1 MSKTKSPVAY
11 YGGKANLASEIL
23 PLIPRHVQYVEPFF
37 GSGAIFW
44 GRSHRSKNEV
54 INDLNGSVTNFY
66 WQLKTNFVE
75 LQKMVQ
81 ATLHSEI
88 LYIKAK
94 EMLKDDACPPLEKA
108 WAFWVGCNMAFGHVL
123 FGGFA
128 FCETGSGGGTKNKRD
143 GFNDKFTK
151 RLEYCEIFNR
161 DAVELIEL
169 KDSENTFFYVD
180 PPYVSSEQ
188 GHYAGYTTE
197 DFIKLLNVLKSIKGK
212 FLMSSYLEEILMKY
226 REECGWLSKDIK
238 QVVLVSGKREE
249 TKYKIECLTMNYTPP
264 NNQAG
269 LFDEARAEEKEEF
282 KEMVESEL
290 APEPQEDGEPI
301 MERAERLLEEKDE
314 PIFTEEELNE
324 GKEL

>member
-1 MSKTKSPVAY
+1 MAKTQSPVAY

-44 GRSHRSKNEV
+44 SKPKSKNEV
-54 INDLNGSVTNFY
+54 INDLNKSVTNFY
-66 WQLKTNFVE
+66 WVLKTNFTE
-75 LQKMVQ
+75 LQKLIQ

-88 LYIKAK
+88 LYTQAK
-94 EMLKDDACPPLEKA
+94 EMLRDENCPSLEKA

-128 FCETGSGGGTKNKRD
+128 FGETGSGGGTKNKRD
-143 GFNDKFTK
+143 NFTDKFSK
-151 RLEYCEIFNR
+151 RLEHCEIFNR
-161 DAVELIEL
+161 DAVELILL
-169 KDSENTFFYVD
+169 KDSESTFHYID

-197 DFIKLLNVLKSIKGK
+197 DFVKLLDVLKNIKGK
-212 FLMSSYLEEILMKY
+212 FLMSSYPEEILMKY
-226 REECGWLSKDIK
+226 REECGWQSKDIK

-249 TKYKIECLTMNYTPP
+249 TKYKIECLTYNYTPP

-269 LFDEARAEEKEEF
+269 LFDAQPDVQCDEE
-282 KEMVESEL
+282 
-290 APEPQEDGEPI
+290 GEPVF
-301 MERAERLLEEKDE
+301 LNQEEPTKSMDDA
-314 PIFTEEELNE
+314 NN
-324 GKEL
+324 

>member
-23 PLIPRHVQYVEPFF
+23 PLIPRHVQYIEPFF

-44 GRSHRSKNEV
+44 AKPKSKNEV

-66 WQLKTNFVE
+66 YQLKTNFDE
-75 LQKMVQ
+75 LQKMIQ
-81 ATLHSEI
+81 GTLHSEI

-94 EMLKDDACPPLEKA
+94 KMLKDEDCPPLDKA

-128 FCETGSGGGTKNKRD
+128 FGETGSGGSTKNKRD
-143 GFNDKFTK
+143 QFTDKFSK
-151 RLEYCEIFNR
+151 RLEHCEIFNR
-161 DAVELIEL
+161 DAVELILL
-169 KDSENTFFYVD
+169 KDSESTFHYID

-197 DFIKLLNVLKSIKGK
+197 DFVKLLDVLKNIKGK
-212 FLMSSYLEEILMKY
+212 FLMSSYPEDVLMKY
-226 REECGWLSKDIK
+226 RKECAWGSKDIK

-249 TKYKIECLTMNYTPP
+249 TKYKTECLTMNYAPP

-269 LFDEARAEEKEEF
+269 LFDEETILE
-282 KEMVESEL
+282 
-290 APEPQEDGEPI
+290 EDGQ
-301 MERAERLLEEKDE
+301 
-314 PIFTEEELNE
+314 
-324 GKEL
+324 